1 MEETECAYSNLKAN
15 ISKLLQIYLPL
26 IPYVHRY
33 CSAYIQF
40 HWLCSIAVKP
50 VYFMLLISLCI
61 VYPCTS

>member
-1 MEETECAYSNLKAN
+1 MEETESAYSNLKAN

-33 CSAYIQF
+33 WSAYIQF

-50 VYFMLLISLCI
+50 VDFMCFGFLC
-61 VYPCTS
+61 V